1 MDEQN
6 PKLKRSRLNLDDKQK
21 QAVRAL
27 RRQLSTHS
35 TGSSTTD
42 CVAELT
48 EEEVLLLRKV
58 VQTLTTFSADSD
70 SIRDDVDGRRIY
82 RNWSVESFL
91 SSSRGSTTYVNPAR
105 FYVHVKKE
113 EVRAVEQ
120 VCLDLDDEELNTQP
134 VINGNGHLHSKNSS
148 LNVNGH
154 DYKRYYGYSVAV
166 TQQNLPS
173 ERPIVITT
181 NEAVT
186 EALPEDEIKFL
197 SNGRPKKAGHTSKLR
212 HLPPRERF
220 KQAVYLVM
228 DNLKIRPR
236 KMDKDFS
243 ELWRK
248 RGNATWLGVFFSV
261 VAVGAFFADIGTDL
275 KVAADHYTAG
285 SNWWAS
291 FTVMLVLL
299 PSMVTNLFSFFWYKE
314 DYEQVKRRPKSGW
327 RTVAITH
334 IFQVGLVERN
344 WRILV
349 KTYRIKRKKANRVV
363 DHKLLIAMNL
373 DAALLQM
380 ILAFT
385 EDAPQLVLQL
395 YVLVSRR
402 YVDTFQETNIQDLW
416 TMLSIFFSFISYS
429 RAVVNY
435 ISCLRD
441 SKRHKGQLRWYG
453 YLSMWLWRAFMII
466 SRILTLVFFA
476 TEFKLW
482 FFLALLIHF
491 FIVLAFLSRH
501 EVYFFPGNKCMQH
514 FVRALMSYIHLFC
527 FFCLEGVRTIRWAV
541 KYYILTFIEILIF
554 SLLWFTNTT
563 RLLPLRLE
571 MAGFIVIY
579 LFFSLG
585 LIMMSIYYRFLHPR
599 FKEAR
604 FSFSAPSNSEL
615 ADTDPREGT
624 AAENQEQL
632 FGLWI

>member
-1 MDEQN
+1 MDEQH
-6 PKLKRSRLNLDDKQK
+6 PKLSRSRLNLDDKQK
-21 QAVRAL
+21 QTVRAL

-35 TGSSTTD
+35 TSGSTTEGD
-42 CVAELT
+42 RVAELT

-58 VQTLTTFSADSD
+58 VQTLTTVSADSD
-70 SIRDDVDGRRIY
+70 SIRDNVDGRRVD

-105 FYVHVKKE
+105 FYVRVKKE
-113 EVRAVEQ
+113 EVKAVEQ
-120 VCLDLDDEELNTQP
+120 VCLELDDEELNTKP
-134 VINGNGHLHSKNSS
+134 ATNGYGHLNSKNSS
-148 LNVNGH
+148 LRN
-154 DYKRYYGYSVAV
+154 YKHYYGYSVAV
-166 TQQNLPS
+166 TQQTLPS
-173 ERPIVITT
+173 ERPIVVTT
-181 NEAVT
+181 NETVT

-197 SNGRPKKAGHTSKLR
+197 SKGRTKYTSHTSKLR

-228 DNLKIRPR
+228 GNLKMRPR

-261 VAVGAFFADIGTDL
+261 VAIGAFLADIGTDL

-291 FTVMLVLL
+291 FTVMFVLL
-299 PSMVTNLFSFFWYKE
+299 PSVVTNLFSFFWYKE
-314 DYEQVKRRPKSGW
+314 DDEQVGRRPKSGW

-334 IFQVGLVERN
+334 FFLVGLVERN

-349 KTYRIKRKKANRVV
+349 KSYRIKRKKDDRVV
-363 DHKLLIAMNL
+363 DHKLLVAMNL

-402 YVDTFQETNIQDLW
+402 YVDTLQATNIQDLW
-416 TMLSIFFSFISYS
+416 TMLSICFSFISYS

-466 SRILTLVFFA
+466 SRILALVFFA

-501 EVYFFPGNKCMQH
+501 EVYFFPGHKWQQH

-527 FFCLEGVRTIRWAV
+527 FFCLEGVRTISWAV

-554 SLLWFTNTT
+554 SLLWFTNET
-563 RLLPLRLE
+563 RLLPLRVE

-579 LFFSLG
+579 LFFSFG

-604 FSFSAPSNSEL
+604 FSLSAPLKSEL
-615 ADTDPREGT
+615 ADRDPNER
-624 AAENQEQL
+624 ADENQEQI
-632 FGLWI
+632 FELWI